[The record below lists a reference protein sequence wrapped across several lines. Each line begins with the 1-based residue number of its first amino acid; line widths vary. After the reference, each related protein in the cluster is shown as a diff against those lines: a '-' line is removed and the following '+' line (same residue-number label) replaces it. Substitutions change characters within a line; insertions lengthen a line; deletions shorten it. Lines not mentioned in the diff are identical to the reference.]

1 MKLELLKGSRTRILA
16 AVILAI
22 VAIFVVR
29 LFYLQVIQHDYY
41 VGLAKQEQ
49 QSRFVI
55 PASRGEIY
63 AMNGDT
69 PAQLVLNES
78 VYTVFADPV
87 TVDDKAKVVDSL
99 RQIAGGNVRPN
110 FDQLLDL
117 KNSRYQ
123 ILANKLSRTQADKLK
138 ALDLHGIGFQQV
150 SQRVYP
156 EGSLAS
162 QILGFVDTN
171 EQGQYGIEQYE
182 NDALKGKDGLLQ
194 AVTDVSNVPL
204 TIGNDNISIPK
215 QDGKNIVLTVDRN
228 IQSHV
233 ESTLAADMQ
242 KEGVKNGSVLV
253 MDPNTGKVLAMANN
267 PTYDPANYG
276 QTADVADFN
285 NNTISAPYEPG
296 SDVKTYTLATGIDKG
311 VVKAS
316 DTYDNT
322 DHIKVD
328 DITVSNATL
337 GHTGNITFQ
346 TALLY
351 SLNTG
356 FVTVAERLGDG
367 TNITKSARDIMY
379 DYFHNRFGLGNLT
392 GIELANEQPGTVIS
406 PDDPNGQGNAV
417 RYSNMAFGQ
426 GLDATLIQVASGF
439 SAIVN
444 GGNYYKPTIINGYIG
459 DDGSFQEVAT
469 PKPIRSNIIQKT
481 TSDQI
486 KEATHDARA
495 QSFGRTDKQG
505 YYIGGKTG
513 TSQVI
518 INGQYST
525 SETIGTYLG
534 FGGGSE
540 DSPQYV
546 IMVQVSGHDQIL
558 GGAQQALPIFTD
570 ISNWMLDYL
579 KIQPKG

>member
-16 AVILAI
+16 AVVLVI

-29 LFYLQVIQHDYY
+29 LFYLQVIQGNHYAT
-41 VGLAKQEQ
+41 LARQQ
-49 QSRFVI
+49 DQSRFDI
-55 PASRGEIY
+55 PATRGEIY
-63 AMNGDT
+63 AMDGDT
-69 PAQLVLNES
+69 PTQLVLNQS
-78 VYTVFADPV
+78 VYTVFADPFSV
-87 TVDDKAKVVDSL
+87 TDKTGIVNAL
-99 RQIAGGNVRPN
+99 RQIAGANVRPN
-110 FDQLLDL
+110 FDQLLNL
-117 KNSRYQ
+117 KSTRYQ
-123 ILANKLSRTQADKLK
+123 VLANKLTYTQANQLK
-138 ALDLHGIGFQQV
+138 ALDFEGLGFQEV
-150 SQRVYP
+150 TQRVYP
-156 EGSLAS
+156 EGDLAA
-162 QILGFVDTN
+162 QVLGFVDTN
-171 EQGQYGIEQYE
+171 GQGQYGIEQYE
-182 NDALKGKDGLLQ
+182 DDELKGKDGLLQ
-194 AVTDVSNVPL
+194 ATTDVSNVPL
-204 TIGNDNISIPK
+204 TIGSDNIDIPA
-215 QDGKNIVLTVDRN
+215 QNGKNIVMTIDRN
-228 IQSHV
+228 IQADV

-242 KEGVKNGSVLV
+242 KEGVKDGSVLV

-267 PTYDPANYG
+267 PTFDPSNYG
-276 QTADVADFN
+276 QTADIADFN

-322 DHIKVD
+322 DHINVD
-328 DITVSNATL
+328 GTIISNATL

-379 DYFHNRFGLGNLT
+379 DYFHNHFGLGDLT
-392 GIELANEQPGTVIS
+392 GIQLANEQPGTVIS
-406 PDDPNGQGNAV
+406 PDDPSGQGNAV

-426 GLDATLIQVASGF
+426 GLDATILQVATGF
-439 SAIVN
+439 SSIIN
-444 GGNYYKPTIINGYIG
+444 GGNYYKPTIINGYI
-459 DDGSFQEVAT
+459 DDGGTFQEVPT
-469 PKPIRSNIIQKT
+469 PKPIRTGVVKQS
-481 TSDQI
+481 TSDQV
-486 KEATHDARA
+486 KEAIYQARF
-495 QSFGRTDKQG
+495 QSFGRTDKPG

-518 INGQYST
+518 VNGQYST
-525 SETIGTYLG
+525 TESIGTYLG

-546 IMVQVSGHDQIL
+546 IMVEVSGQNQIL

-570 ISNWMLDYL
+570 ISNWMLGYL